1 MMGWVPE
8 NPIQGF
14 FTNPNNLNVTQT
26 RPVFFFRKLP
36 ISYFFPNS
44 CNFSI
49 LKRLMHENAI
59 KRIPRVNFWKNSDN
73 KKPESQPETEVI
85 FQNPTDLNLKKI
97 SKPESMAAKK
107 Y

>member
-1 MMGWVPE
+1 
-8 NPIQGF
+8 
-14 FTNPNNLNVTQT
+14 
-26 RPVFFFRKLP
+26 
-36 ISYFFPNS
+36 
-44 CNFSI
+44 
-49 LKRLMHENAI
+49 MHENAI

-73 KKPESQPETEVI
+73 KKPENQPETEVI

>member
-1 MMGWVPE
+1 
-8 NPIQGF
+8 
-14 FTNPNNLNVTQT
+14 
-26 RPVFFFRKLP
+26 
-36 ISYFFPNS
+36 
-44 CNFSI
+44 
-49 LKRLMHENAI
+49 MHENTI

-97 SKPESMAAKK
+97 SKPEPMAAKK

>member
-14 FTNPNNLNVTQT
+14 FTNPNNLNVTQ
-26 RPVFFFRKLP
+26 PDPFFSLENYLFL
-36 ISYFFPNS
+36 IFFPNS